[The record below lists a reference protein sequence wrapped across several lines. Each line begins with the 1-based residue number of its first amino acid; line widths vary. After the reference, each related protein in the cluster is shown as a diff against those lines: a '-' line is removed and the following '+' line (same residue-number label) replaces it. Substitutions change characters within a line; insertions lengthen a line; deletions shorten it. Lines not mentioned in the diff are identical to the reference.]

1 MPKKSNESRRS
12 VAKAEEVA
20 VIDNG
25 GAKTV
30 KRETSWVKRVW
41 MIFAIVSVLWLP
53 FVAWAPFYVRTN
65 YGQPI
70 KKSIVVS
77 MFFDMQRYIQEQ
89 YAHLLNN
96 VASSIDIKKPIGV
109 AIEKVK
115 IAEKPVA
122 KVEKASAKAKQATS
136 KISNLSG
143 ISGRFGVDTSAAD
156 KVIGSA
162 NNAVAKVDDT
172 TKLVND
178 RLDKV
183 KSELEKTAQME
194 IDKEMDKQIK
204 SFLDKQSG
212 GLGTTLLKDYG
223 IKHVMPWKPSTW
235 PITTKIYNDLEKSNL
250 SVIQTLTNLVDRYFG
265 YVMWGIMIVV
275 WALGLLIWLKV
286 MNYVKLITSPFIV
299 CPRCGHTFTN
309 KKRMAMGILKIFQPW
324 KWFM

>member
-1 MPKKSNESRRS
+1 MPKKS
-12 VAKAEEVA
+12 KEVE
-20 VIDNG
+20 VIDMH

-41 MIFAIVSVLWLP
+41 MIFAIISVLWLS
-53 FVAWAPFYVRTN
+53 FIAWAPFYVRTN

-89 YAHLLNN
+89 YAHLLKN
-96 VASSIDIKKPIGV
+96 VAGSIDIKKPIGT

-115 IAEKPVA
+115 IAQKPLA
-122 KVEKASAKAKQATS
+122 KVGSATGQAKQATGQAS
-136 KISNLSG
+136 KLSS
-143 ISGRFGVDTSAAD
+143 IAGRFGVDTSAAD
-156 KVIGSA
+156 KVIGTA
-162 NNAVAKVDDT
+162 NNAVGRVDDT
-172 TKLVND
+172 TKMVND

-183 KSELEKTAQME
+183 KSELKKTAQME

-212 GLGTTLLKDYG
+212 GLGTTLLTDYG

-250 SVIQTLTNLVDRYFG
+250 SVIQTLTRLVDSYFG
-265 YVMWGIMIVV
+265 YVMWGIMIAV
-275 WALGLLIWLKV
+275 WAAGLLIWLKM
-286 MNYVKLITSPFIV
+286 MNYVKMITAPFIV
-299 CPRCGHTFTN
+299 CPRCGHTFTD
-309 KKRMAMGILKIFQPW
+309 KKRLALGLLKIFQPW